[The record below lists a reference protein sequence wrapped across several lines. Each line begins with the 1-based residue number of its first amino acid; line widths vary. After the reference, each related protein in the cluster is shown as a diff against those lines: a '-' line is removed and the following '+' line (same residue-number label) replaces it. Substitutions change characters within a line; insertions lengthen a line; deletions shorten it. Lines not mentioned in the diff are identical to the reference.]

1 MLATLADLRTFLVT
15 NEGALLRF
23 RVLASTRYDL
33 LSMSEAAAA
42 KSELA
47 SAVEVSQRLEKV
59 IAELRNLHELLLSGE
74 GLDARIL
81 TDFRDALN
89 RVRNTAWSAQQYL
102 AQKTTG
108 ADSAGVL
115 SLLTGERVR
124 VAYQLCQAL
133 QADLKNS
140 EIKFQTG
147 PLIQL
152 YLATKALT
160 EQLGDVVGKV

>member
-147 PLIQL
+147 PPIQL
-152 YLATKALT
+152 YLAAKALT